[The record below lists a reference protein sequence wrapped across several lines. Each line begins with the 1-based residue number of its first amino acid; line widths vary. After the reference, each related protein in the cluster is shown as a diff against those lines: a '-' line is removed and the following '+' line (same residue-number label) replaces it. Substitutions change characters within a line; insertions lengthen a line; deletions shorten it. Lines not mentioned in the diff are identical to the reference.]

1 MCNPSCNS
9 SIAVVDFTH
18 THTKKTALAMVV
30 CLFVVGTSS
39 ARAQGISMELDT
51 AIIALG
57 DQTTL
62 TVRATRDPMD
72 GTGEFRWP
80 YWQDTLSGGLEIIEV
95 MSLDTSAIELP
106 NGNAGIQIA
115 QELLVTHWDSGLH
128 SVGPISIGWND
139 EILKSNAVALQV
151 LMPQPGKPGEIA
163 GHAPIRLT
171 QWSWAE
177 RLEHWLPKILV
188 LLAVLTFAVWAW
200 RKWKLRDPVKN
211 RIIPERK
218 IPLEPA
224 HVIALRSLEEIQ
236 KTAVWKKGQ
245 IKTHH
250 AGTSEALRLYLEHRF
265 NFPALERS
273 TAEIKNAIGQ
283 LPLRQSET
291 EALIEVLTL
300 ADLVKFAKWSP
311 AASDHERIVSRSIRF
326 VENTIPVPESA
337 ETEQS

>member
-1 MCNPSCNS
+1 ML
-9 SIAVVDFTH
+9 T
-18 THTKKTALAMVV
+18 
-30 CLFVVGTSS
+30 CLIGMGASS
-39 ARAQGISMELDT
+39 ARAQGVFMELDT

-62 TVRATRDPMD
+62 TVRASRDPMD
-72 GTGEFRWP
+72 GTGVFLWP
-80 YWQDTLSGGLEIIEV
+80 DWQDTLSGGLEIIQV
-95 MSLDTSAIELP
+95 MNLDTTAIELP
-106 NGNAGIQIA
+106 NGNAGIEIA
-115 QELLVTHWDSGLH
+115 QGLLVTHWDSGLH
-128 SVGPISIGWND
+128 SIGPISIRWND

-151 LMPQPGKPGEIA
+151 MMPQPGKPGEIA

-188 LLAVLTFAVWAW
+188 LLAILTLAVWAW
-200 RKWKLRDPVKN
+200 RKWKLRDTAKK
-211 RIIPERK
+211 RTILERK
-218 IPLEPA
+218 TPLEPA
-224 HVIALRSLEEIQ
+224 HVIALRSLEAIQ

-265 NFPALERS
+265 DFPALERS
-273 TAEIKNAIGQ
+273 TAEIKKAIGQ
-283 LPLRQSET
+283 LPLRQSEA

-311 AASDHERIVSRSIRF
+311 AAADHERIVSRSIRF
-326 VENTIPVPESA
+326 VENTIPVPESS
-337 ETEQS
+337 ENEQA

>member
-1 MCNPSCNS
+1 
-9 SIAVVDFTH
+9 
-18 THTKKTALAMVV
+18 
-30 CLFVVGTSS
+30 
-39 ARAQGISMELDT
+39 
-51 AIIALG
+51 
-57 DQTTL
+57 
-62 TVRATRDPMD
+62 
-72 GTGEFRWP
+72 
-80 YWQDTLSGGLEIIEV
+80 
-95 MSLDTSAIELP
+95 
-106 NGNAGIQIA
+106 
-115 QELLVTHWDSGLH
+115 
-128 SVGPISIGWND
+128 
-139 EILKSNAVALQV
+139 
-151 LMPQPGKPGEIA
+151 
-163 GHAPIRLT
+163 
-171 QWSWAE
+171 
-177 RLEHWLPKILV
+177 LEHWLPKILV